1 MGAWVQ
7 MEIDLTAEPYFG
19 IVLRGLRHWRDMH
32 PGNTPLAADSPT
44 PTILLQLT
52 TNIVAAYVRTNSLPA
67 SGLIPLIDA
76 VHKMILQLADHQPEA
91 PSLKPSVAIRKSI
104 APDYI
109 ICLEDGK
116 KLKMLKRYLRTRYN
130 LTPEQYRTRWGLPAD
145 YPLVAPNYAAR
156 RSEFAKRIGLGRR
169 QGRSKRRK
177 SG

>member
-1 MGAWVQ
+1 MQ
-7 MEIDLTAEPYFG
+7 MKIDLTEEPYFG
-19 IVLRGLRHWRDMH
+19 IVFRGLRHWRDMH
-32 PGNTPLAADSPT
+32 PWSLSLAANSST
-44 PTILLQLT
+44 PPILLELT
-52 TNIVAAYVRTNSLPA
+52 ANVVAAYVKTNSLPA
-67 SGLIPLIDA
+67 SGLIPLVEA
-76 VHKMILQLADHQPEA
+76 VHKMILQLADHQPET
-91 PSLKPSVAIRKSI
+91 PSLKPAVAVRKSI

-130 LTPEQYRTRWGLPAD
+130 LSPEEYRARWGLPPD

-169 QGRSKRRK
+169 PSRGKRRK